1 MWKQASYRIFLTLF
15 VAAALLG
22 VIAPGQAETP
32 VAAKTVVPATGEA
45 EGNSGGVPR
54 LRFDSLEHDFGQ
66 AVSGEDLKTTFTF
79 KNAGDGVLVIEKVRG
94 G

>member
-1 MWKQASYRIFLTLF
+1 MCKQASYRIFLALF

-22 VIAPGQAETP
+22 VAAPGRAETP
-32 VAAKTVVPATGEA
+32 VAAETVVPAADEPG
-45 EGNSGGVPR
+45 GSQGVPR
-54 LRFDSLEHDFGQ
+54 LQFDSLEHDFGQ
-66 AVSGEDLKTTFTF
+66 AISGEDLKTTFTF